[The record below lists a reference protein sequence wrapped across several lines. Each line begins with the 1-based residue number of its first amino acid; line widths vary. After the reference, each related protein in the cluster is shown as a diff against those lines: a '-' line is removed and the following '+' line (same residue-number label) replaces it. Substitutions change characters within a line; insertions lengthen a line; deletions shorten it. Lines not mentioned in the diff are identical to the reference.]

1 MSGDKMSEDLRAG
14 DITFI
19 EQNIRRN
26 KTSGGTK
33 HPDNQMS
40 VGIKRPEGQNVQ
52 KDKTSEE
59 KNPFLAYFEYTY

>member
-1 MSGDKMSEDLRAG
+1 MSGDKMSGDIRAG

-26 KTSGGTK
+26 KTSGETK

-40 VGIKRPEGQNVQ
+40 VGTKRPERQNIQ
-52 KDKTSEE
+52 KDKTSED
-59 KNPFLAYFEYTY
+59 KTSFLAYFQCTY